1 MIKKLLTMVLV
12 AGLVFTGNVFA
23 STETTIK
30 INKLEVKVNRSIG
43 SEAETYRI
51 TLNDSLK
58 EMEFRISD
66 DNYFDLKRTESGF
79 TVSGKYKG
87 QQGDEF
93 PIKEN
98 DVVSFDKEKIVFTEL
113 KAQAVTFEVTK
124 GLSDAVFAKVFDFE
138 GSFELNI
145 KSTEER
151 KLNVKRD
158 GKDYIFSAM
167 SEEIKKVYIEDGENY
182 FNLVRGKNT
191 FNVSGKYNGKILAG
205 SISTSFKSG
214 LLTYGDFELGLVL
227 ENDTIMITP
236 NKAVIQRIK
245 EEIEKERTT
254 ELTFEGGLLDIT
266 SYNNV
271 ENIIVSENIE
281 DPKIRLPETIK
292 KDLTIVSLKT
302 KVVFPEGVKITRL
315 EDGVMNLPKEVSVS
329 IPKKTNTTTNVMLA
343 IEVGGDNRVEFDKY
357 VELIFP
363 NMAGKKV
370 GFFDGND
377 FKEITEVCSAFPSSD
392 ECKKNEEG
400 DLVVLTKHFTTFAVY
415 TETTSSS
422 GGGESATYL
431 TISNVYVSVNKDEAT
446 ITFTTNNPALV
457 ILKYGNSQVS
467 ETQFKTS
474 HSFKLTN
481 LSVQKYNFK
490 IEVRDKDNNLAE
502 YEGSFD
508 VLKEEGSSVGGGA
521 GGPVPSFEGETST
534 QIKEQKT
541 YNYGG
546 VITTKPLNE
555 MNREELVRLVL
566 ILILKSLLA
575 KKGIIL

>member
-1 MIKKLLTMVLV
+1 M
-12 AGLVFTGNVFA
+12 
-23 STETTIK
+23 
-30 INKLEVKVNRSIG
+30 
-43 SEAETYRI
+43 
-51 TLNDSLK
+51 
-58 EMEFRISD
+58 
-66 DNYFDLKRTESGF
+66 
-79 TVSGKYKG
+79 
-87 QQGDEF
+87 
-93 PIKEN
+93 
-98 DVVSFDKEKIVFTEL
+98 FTEL
-113 KAQAVTFEVTK
+113 EAQAVTFEVAK

-138 GSFELNI
+138 GSFELYI
-145 KSTEER
+145 ESTKGR
-151 KLNVKRD
+151 KLNVERD

-167 SEEIKKVYIEDGENY
+167 SEEEIDEVYIEDGENY
-182 FNLVRGKNT
+182 FNLVRGENT
-191 FNVSGKYNGKILAG
+191 FNVLGKYDGKILEG
-205 SISTSFKSG
+205 SISTSFNSG
-214 LLTYGDFELGLVL
+214 LTYGDFELGLVL

-236 NKAVIQRIK
+236 NEAVIQRIK

-302 KVVFPEGVKITRL
+302 KIVFPEGVEIAGL

-329 IPKKTNTTTNVMLA
+329 VPEKTNTTTNVMLA
-343 IEVGGDNRVEFDKY
+343 IEVGGDNRVEFNEY

-490 IEVRDKDNNLAE
+490 IEVRDKDNNFAE

>member
-1 MIKKLLTMVLV
+1 M
-12 AGLVFTGNVFA
+12 
-23 STETTIK
+23 
-30 INKLEVKVNRSIG
+30 NRSIG
-43 SEAETYRI
+43 SEAETYSI

-58 EMEFRISD
+58 EMEFRISE
-66 DNYFDLKRTESGF
+66 DNHFDLERDRDTF
-79 TVSGKYKG
+79 IVSGKYKG
-87 QQGDEF
+87 QEAKLS
-93 PIKEN
+93 IKEGES
-98 DVVSFDKEKIVFTEL
+98 VSFDEEKIVFTEL
-113 KAQAVTFEVTK
+113 EAQAVTFEVTK

-138 GSFELNI
+138 GSFELYI
-145 KSTEER
+145 ESTKRR
-151 KLNVKRD
+151 KLNVERD

-167 SEEIKKVYIEDGENY
+167 SEEEIDEVYIEDGENY
-182 FNLVRGKNT
+182 FNLVRGENT
-191 FNVSGKYNGKILAG
+191 FNVSGKYDGKILEG
-205 SISTSFKSG
+205 SISTSFNSG
-214 LLTYGDFELGLVL
+214 LTYGDFELGLVL
-227 ENDTIMITP
+227 ENDTIIITP
-236 NKAVIQRIK
+236 NEAVIQRIK

-281 DPKIRLPETIK
+281 DPKIRLPEIIK
-292 KDLTIVSLKT
+292 KDLTIVSLET
-302 KVVFPEGVKITRL
+302 KIVFPEGVEIAGL
-315 EDGVMNLPKEVSVS
+315 EDGVMNLPKVVSVS
-329 IPKKTNTTTNVMLA
+329 IPEKTNTTTNVMLA

-363 NMAGKKV
+363 NRAGEKV

-490 IEVRDKDNNLAE
+490 IEVRDKDNNFAE

>member
-23 STETTIK
+23 STETT
-30 INKLEVKVNRSIG
+30 NKLEVKVNRSIG
-43 SEAETYRI
+43 NEVETYRI

-58 EMEFRISD
+58 EMKFRIS
-66 DNYFDLKRTESGF
+66 E
-79 TVSGKYKG
+79 
-87 QQGDEF
+87 
-93 PIKEN
+93 
-98 DVVSFDKEKIVFTEL
+98 
-113 KAQAVTFEVTK
+113 
-124 GLSDAVFAKVFDFE
+124 
-138 GSFELNI
+138 
-145 KSTEER
+145 
-151 KLNVKRD
+151 
-158 GKDYIFSAM
+158 
-167 SEEIKKVYIEDGENY
+167 ENY

-191 FNVSGKYNGKILAG
+191 FNVSGKYDGKILEG
-205 SISTSFKSG
+205 SIPTSFKSG
-214 LLTYGDFELGLVL
+214 LTYGDFELGLVL
-227 ENDTIMITP
+227 KNDNTIMITP
-236 NKAVIQRIK
+236 NEAVIQRIK

-271 ENIIVSENIE
+271 ENIIVSENIK

-302 KVVFPEGVKITRL
+302 KIVFPEGVEIAGL
-315 EDGVMNLPKEVSVS
+315 EGGVMNLPKEVSVS

-343 IEVGGDNRVEFDKY
+343 IEVGGDNRVEFNEY

-377 FKEITEVCSAFPSSD
+377 FKEITEVCSASSSSD

>member
-23 STETTIK
+23 STETTTIK
-30 INKLEVKVNRSIG
+30 INELEVKVNRSIG
-43 SEAETYRI
+43 SEAETYSI

-58 EMEFRISD
+58 EMEFRISE
-66 DNYFDLKRTESGF
+66 DNHFDLKRDRDTF
-79 TVSGKYKG
+79 IVSGKYKG
-87 QQGDEF
+87 QEAKLS
-93 PIKEN
+93 IKEG

-113 KAQAVTFEVTK
+113 EAQAVTFEVTK

-138 GSFELNI
+138 GSFELYI

-167 SEEIKKVYIEDGENY
+167 SEEIGEIYVEDGENY
-182 FNLVRGKNT
+182 FNLVRGENT
-191 FNVSGKYNGKILAG
+191 FNVSGKYNGKIIAG
-205 SISTSFKSG
+205 NISTSFNSG
-214 LLTYGDFELGLVL
+214 LTDGDFELGLVL
-227 ENDTIMITP
+227 ENNTIIITP
-236 NKAVIQRIK
+236 NEAVIQRIK

-254 ELTFEGGLLDIT
+254 ELTFEEELLDIT

-271 ENIIVSENIE
+271 ENIIVSENIK
-281 DPKIRLPETIK
+281 DPKIRLPEIIK

-302 KVVFPEGVKITRL
+302 KIVFPEGVEIAGL
-315 EDGVMNLPKEVSVS
+315 EDGVMNLPKVVSVS
-329 IPKKTNTTTNVMLA
+329 IPEKTNTTTNVMLA

-377 FKEITEVCSAFPSSD
+377 FKEITEVCSASSSSD

-490 IEVRDKDNNLAE
+490 IEVRDKDNNFAE

>member
-30 INKLEVKVNRSIG
+30 INELEVKVNRSIG
-43 SEAETYRI
+43 SEAETYSI

-58 EMEFRISD
+58 EMEFRISE
-66 DNYFDLKRTESGF
+66 DNHFDLERDRDTF
-79 TVSGKYKG
+79 IVSGKYKG
-87 QQGDEF
+87 WEAKLS
-93 PIKEN
+93 IKKGES
-98 DVVSFDKEKIVFTEL
+98 VSFDEEKIVFTEL
-113 KAQAVTFEVTK
+113 EAQAVTFEVTK

-138 GSFELNI
+138 GSFELYI
-145 KSTEER
+145 ESTKGR
-151 KLNVKRD
+151 KLNVERD

-167 SEEIKKVYIEDGENY
+167 SEEINEVYIKDGENY
-182 FNLVRGKNT
+182 FNLVRGENT
-191 FNVSGKYNGKILAG
+191 FNVSGKYDGKILEG
-205 SISTSFKSG
+205 SISTSFNSG
-214 LLTYGDFELGLVL
+214 LTYGDFELGLVL
-227 ENDTIMITP
+227 ENDTIIITP
-236 NKAVIQRIK
+236 NEAVIQRIK

-281 DPKIRLPETIK
+281 DPKIRLPEIIK
-292 KDLTIVSLKT
+292 KDLTIVSLET
-302 KVVFPEGVKITRL
+302 KIVFPEGVEIAGL
-315 EDGVMNLPKEVSVS
+315 EDGVMNLPKVVSVS
-329 IPKKTNTTTNVMLA
+329 IPEKTNTTTNVMLA

-363 NMAGKKV
+363 NRAGEKV

>member
-30 INKLEVKVNRSIG
+30 INELEVKVNRSIG
-43 SEAETYRI
+43 NEVETYRI

-58 EMEFRISD
+58 EMEFWISKE
-66 DNYFDLKRTESGF
+66 NYFNLVRGENTF
-79 TVSGKYKG
+79 IVSGKYKG
-87 QQGDEF
+87 QEAKF
-93 PIKEN
+93 SIKEG
-98 DVVSFDKEKIVFTEL
+98 DGVKFDKEEIVFTEL
-113 KAQAVTFEVTK
+113 EAQAVTFEVTK

-138 GSFELNI
+138 GSFELYI
-145 KSTEER
+145 ESTKGR
-151 KLNVKRD
+151 KLNVERD

-167 SEEIKKVYIEDGENY
+167 SEEIDEVYIEDGENY
-182 FNLVRGKNT
+182 FNLVRGENT
-191 FNVSGKYNGKILAG
+191 FNVSGEYNGKILEG
-205 SISTSFKSG
+205 SISTSFNSG
-214 LLTYGDFELGLVL
+214 LTYGDFELGLVL
-227 ENDTIMITP
+227 ENDTIIITP
-236 NKAVIQRIK
+236 NEAVIQRIK

-271 ENIIVSENIE
+271 ENIIVSENIK
-281 DPKIRLPETIK
+281 DPKIRLPEIIK

-302 KVVFPEGVKITRL
+302 KIVFPEGVEIAGL
-315 EDGVMNLPKEVSVS
+315 EDGVMNLPKVVSVS
-329 IPKKTNTTTNVMLA
+329 IPEKTNTTTNVRLA

-377 FKEITEVCSAFPSSD
+377 FKEITEVCSASSSSD

-490 IEVRDKDNNLAE
+490 IEVRDKDNNFAE

>member
-58 EMEFRISD
+58 EMEFRISE
-66 DNYFDLKRTESGF
+66 DNHFDLERDRDTF
-79 TVSGKYKG
+79 IVSRKYKG
-87 QQGDEF
+87 QEANF
-93 PIKEN
+93 SIKEG

-113 KAQAVTFEVTK
+113 EAQAVTFEVAK

-145 KSTEER
+145 ESTKGR
-151 KLNVKRD
+151 KLNVKRV

-167 SEEIKKVYIEDGENY
+167 SEEEIDEVYIKDGENY
-182 FNLVRGKNT
+182 FNLERDEDT
-191 FNVSGKYNGKILAG
+191 FIVSGKYDGKILEG
-205 SISTSFKSG
+205 SISTSFNSG
-214 LLTYGDFELGLVL
+214 LTYGDFELGLVL
-227 ENDTIMITP
+227 KNDTIIITP

-271 ENIIVSENIE
+271 ENIIVPENIE

-343 IEVGGDNRVEFDKY
+343 IEVGGDNRVEFNEY

-370 GFFDGND
+370 GFFNGND
-377 FKEITEVCSAFPSSD
+377 FKEITEVCSASSSSD

-431 TISNVYVSVNKDEAT
+431 TISNVSVSVNKNEAT

-457 ILKYGNSQVS
+457 VLKYGNSQVS
-467 ETQFKTS
+467 ETQFKAS

-481 LSVQKYNFK
+481 LSAQKYNFK
-490 IEVRDKDNNLAE
+490 IEVRDKDNNFAE

>member
-23 STETTIK
+23 STETTTIK
-30 INKLEVKVNRSIG
+30 INELEVKVNRSIG
-43 SEAETYRI
+43 SEAETYSI

-58 EMEFRISD
+58 EMEFRISE
-66 DNYFDLKRTESGF
+66 DNHFDLERDRDTF
-79 TVSGKYKG
+79 IVSGKYKG
-87 QQGDEF
+87 QEAKLS
-93 PIKEN
+93 IKEG

-113 KAQAVTFEVTK
+113 EAQAVTFEVAK

-145 KSTEER
+145 ESTEGRE
-151 KLNVKRD
+151 LNVKRD

-167 SEEIKKVYIEDGENY
+167 SEEINEVYIKDGENY
-182 FNLVRGKNT
+182 FNLVRGENT
-191 FNVSGKYNGKILAG
+191 FNVSGEYNGKILEG
-205 SISTSFKSG
+205 SISTSFNSG
-214 LLTYGDFELGLVL
+214 LTYGDFELGLVL
-227 ENDTIMITP
+227 ENDTIIITP
-236 NKAVIQRIK
+236 NEAVIQRIK

-254 ELTFEGGLLDIT
+254 ELTFEEDLLDIT

-271 ENIIVSENIE
+271 ENIIVSENIK
-281 DPKIRLPETIK
+281 DPKIRLPEIIK
-292 KDLTIVSLKT
+292 KDLTIVSLET
-302 KVVFPEGVKITRL
+302 KIVFPEGVEIAGL
-315 EDGVMNLPKEVSVS
+315 EDGVMNLPKVVSVS
-329 IPKKTNTTTNVMLA
+329 IPEKTNTTTNVMLA

-363 NMAGKKV
+363 NRAGEKV

-490 IEVRDKDNNLAE
+490 IEVRDKDNNFSE

>member
-1 MIKKLLTMVLV
+1 M
-12 AGLVFTGNVFA
+12 
-23 STETTIK
+23 
-30 INKLEVKVNRSIG
+30 
-43 SEAETYRI
+43 
-51 TLNDSLK
+51 
-58 EMEFRISD
+58 
-66 DNYFDLKRTESGF
+66 
-79 TVSGKYKG
+79 
-87 QQGDEF
+87 
-93 PIKEN
+93 
-98 DVVSFDKEKIVFTEL
+98 
-113 KAQAVTFEVTK
+113 
-124 GLSDAVFAKVFDFE
+124 
-138 GSFELNI
+138 
-145 KSTEER
+145 
-151 KLNVKRD
+151 
-158 GKDYIFSAM
+158 
-167 SEEIKKVYIEDGENY
+167 
-182 FNLVRGKNT
+182 
-191 FNVSGKYNGKILAG
+191 
-205 SISTSFKSG
+205 
-214 LLTYGDFELGLVL
+214 
-227 ENDTIMITP
+227 
-236 NKAVIQRIK
+236 
-245 EEIEKERTT
+245 
-254 ELTFEGGLLDIT
+254 LDIT

-281 DPKIRLPETIK
+281 DPKIRLPEIIK

-302 KVVFPEGVKITRL
+302 KIVFPEGVEIAGL
-315 EDGVMNLPKEVSVS
+315 EDGVMNLPKVVSVS
-329 IPKKTNTTTNVMLA
+329 IPEKTNTTTNVRLA
-343 IEVGGDNRVEFDKY
+343 IEVGGDNRVEFNEY

-377 FKEITEVCSAFPSSD
+377 FKEITEVCSASSSSD

-490 IEVRDKDNNLAE
+490 IEVRDKDNNFAE

>member
-23 STETTIK
+23 STETTTIK
-30 INKLEVKVNRSIG
+30 INELEVKVNRSIG
-43 SEAETYRI
+43 SEAETYSI

-58 EMEFRISD
+58 EMEFRISE
-66 DNYFDLKRTESGF
+66 DNHFDLERDRDTF
-79 TVSGKYKG
+79 IVSGKYKG
-87 QQGDEF
+87 QEAKLS
-93 PIKEN
+93 IKEG

-113 KAQAVTFEVTK
+113 EAQAVTFEVAK

-145 KSTEER
+145 ESTEGRE
-151 KLNVKRD
+151 LNVKRD

-167 SEEIKKVYIEDGENY
+167 SEEINEVYIKDGENY
-182 FNLVRGKNT
+182 FNLVRGENT
-191 FNVSGKYNGKILAG
+191 FNVSGEYNGKILEG

-214 LLTYGDFELGLVL
+214 LTYGDFELGLVL

-343 IEVGGDNRVEFDKY
+343 IEVGGNNRVEFDEY
-357 VELIFP
+357 VKLIFP
-363 NMAGKKV
+363 NRAGKKV

-377 FKEITEVCSAFPSSD
+377 FKEITEVCSASSSSD

-431 TISNVYVSVNKDEAT
+431 TISNVSVSVNKNEAT
-446 ITFTTNNPALV
+446 ITFITNNPALV
-457 ILKYGNSQVS
+457 VLKYGNSQVS
-467 ETQFKTS
+467 ETQFKAS

-481 LSVQKYNFK
+481 LSAQKYNFK
-490 IEVRDKDNNLAE
+490 IEVRDKDNNFAE